1 MTTKTPIAKKDPY
14 RASRI
19 SYIIEAALEYFISLL
34 ITDAFLATLLTR
46 TGVPDAA
53 TGIITQIASL
63 SFAAQLISVFYRKR
77 KGVKRFVTVM
87 HLLNQ
92 LMYVSLY
99 FIPGL
104 DFPQWFKVAAFVV
117 MFSLGHLIASAAQP
131 YKLTWLMSHVPDKS
145 RGVFTANKEIIS
157 LLGGMVFSFVM
168 GSLVDHYEAIGK
180 EDTGFMLC
188 GITIFALAILHL
200 ITLIIVKEK
209 PEHASDTKKV
219 GFVEAIRNTFSNK
232 ALFKITLVDIL
243 WHICTGIAISFYGV
257 YKTNDL
263 GFSLKLVATLVAV
276 RSITRALMSRYFG
289 HLADKYSWA
298 KMLAIS
304 FGFAGLS
311 FLVNTFATPANGVY
325 IFVIYECLYGISMA
339 GINSGLMNITF
350 DYVPH
355 EDRAAALGVKYA
367 VGGFTSFFA
376 ALVGA
381 VIVDNIQGAGNR
393 LFGMEIYA
401 QQVLSLIAAI
411 ITGILV
417 LYIVKV
423 IFNLKKEEN

>member
-1 MTTKTPIAKKDPY
+1 MTTKLPTSQKDPY

-53 TGIITQIASL
+53 TGVITQIASL

-104 DFPQWFKVAAFVV
+104 EFPQWFKVAAFVV

-157 LLGGMVFSFVM
+157 LLGGMVFSFAM

-188 GITIFALAILHL
+188 GITIFVLAILHL
-200 ITLIIVKEK
+200 VTLVIVKEK
-209 PEHASDTKKV
+209 PEHESDTKTV
-219 GFVEAIRNTFSNK
+219 GFLQSLKKTFSNK

-243 WHICTGIAISFYGV
+243 WHVCTGIAISFYGV

-263 GFSLKLVATLVAV
+263 GFSLKLVATLVAL
-276 RSITRALMSRYFG
+276 RSVARALVSRYFG
-289 HLADKYSWA
+289 RLADKYSWA
-298 KMLAIS
+298 KMLTIS
-304 FGFAGLS
+304 FGFAGLA
-311 FLVNTFATPANGVY
+311 FLVNAFAVPANGVY
-325 IFVIYECLYGISMA
+325 IFAIFECLYGISMA

-381 VIVDNIQGAGNR
+381 VIVDRIQGAGNR
-393 LFGMEIYA
+393 LFGVQIYA
-401 QQVLSLIAAI
+401 QQVLSLIAAV
-411 ITGILV
+411 ITAALV

-423 IFNLKKEEN
+423 IFKLRKEQN